1 MALRLYACWAGELC
15 MVTAPADLPAH
26 QPAAAE
32 DLQRSQPEA
41 SRPVAAYPWK
51 TAPIMQGACPFP
63 FAAARSLQVV
73 SADIYAWVWIVLEP
87 KFVPKKL
94 II

>member
-1 MALRLYACWAGELC
+1 MRVGNRNRLRLNLLLRRAFSRAVEEFFLFMALRLYACWAGELC
-15 MVTAPADLPAH
+15 MVTA
-26 QPAAAE
+26 
-32 DLQRSQPEA
+32 
-41 SRPVAAYPWK
+41 
-51 TAPIMQGACPFP
+51 ACPFP

-87 KFVPKKL
+87 KFVPEKL